1 MIDLSEAQRE
11 VLGRRGFSLEQEHIK
26 LDFVPYEAP
35 QTIKRQMFWLSW
47 ISQGL
52 GALPPPKKLLDIGSN
67 LFWLCGVAS
76 KYDVEMVDVR
86 PHPLA
91 NHFPF
96 KMKIGDAVSL
106 PYEKESFDVVTFPQ
120 LLHWLGTAAYGG
132 DVDMDADFR
141 ALSEIS
147 RVLKKDGSALFVTF
161 VAPGNGVFKVNGRRL
176 YGISDLK
183 DVVSRAGLKM
193 DSLEFYSPDFKKIS
207 PDQLSVPTGRELVP
221 GNPDEDICW
230 AFARAS
236 KSLLPANTQK
246 ATPLNSELGQNNGP
260 SLPHSKTE
268 PGSKIVKA
276 PRIGL

>member
-1 MIDLSEAQRE
+1 MINLSEAQRE
-11 VLGRRGFSLEQEHIK
+11 VLDRRGFSLEQENIK

-47 ISQGL
+47 ISQEL
-52 GALPPPKKLLDIGSN
+52 RALPPPKKLLDIGSN
-67 LFWLCGVAS
+67 LFWLSGAAS
-76 KYDVEMVDVR
+76 QYDAEMVDVR
-86 PHPLA
+86 AHPLA

-106 PYEKESFDVVTFPQ
+106 PYEKESFDIVTFPQ
-120 LLHWLGTAAYGG
+120 LLHWIGTAAYGG

-161 VAPGNGVFKVNGRRL
+161 VVPNNGVFKVNGRRL
-176 YGISDLK
+176 YGVSDLK
-183 DVVSRAGLKM
+183 DVVNRAGLKM
-193 DSLEFYSPDFKKIS
+193 DSLEFYSPDFQQITAE
-207 PDQLSVPTGRELVP
+207 QLSTPTGRELVP

-236 KSLLPANTQK
+236 KAFVQTKSRGSLSTSN
-246 ATPLNSELGQNNGP
+246 P
-260 SLPHSKTE
+260 SVPRLKTTRGAE
-268 PGSKIVKA
+268 VVGA
-276 PRIGL
+276 ERMGL

>member
-1 MIDLSEAQRE
+1 MINLSEAQRE
-11 VLGRRGFSLEQEHIK
+11 VLERRGFSLEQENIK

-47 ISQGL
+47 VSKGL
-52 GALPPPKKLLDIGSN
+52 GALPPPQKLLDIGSN

-76 KYDVEMVDVR
+76 KYDVEMLDVR

-96 KMKIGDAVSL
+96 KMKIGDAISL
-106 PYEKESFDVVTFPQ
+106 PYEKESFDIATFPQ

-147 RVLKKDGSALFVTF
+147 RVLKKDGSAFFVTF
-161 VAPGNGVFKVNGRRL
+161 AVPGSGVFKVNGRRL
-176 YGISDLK
+176 YGVSDLK
-183 DVVSRAGLKM
+183 DVVRRAGLKI
-193 DSLEFYSPDFKKIS
+193 DLLEFYSPEFKQITAE
-207 PDQLSVPTGRELVP
+207 QLSPPTGRELVP

-236 KSLLPANTQK
+236 KASAQQK
-246 ATPLNSELGQNNGP
+246 TPSSN
-260 SLPHSKTE
+260 PHHPRSKTMSGPE
-268 PGSKIVKA
+268 TAEAS
-276 PRIGL
+276 RMGL